1 MVDEVVG
8 TISGA
13 MLSERA
19 RDLVGQNVFQVR
31 RLLKRE
37 DETMFASIEQES
49 ATVHTC
55 RPPHQD
61 ERVHAEPKRPPSAF
75 FLFSSKARSELPQ
88 GQKHCVLANRLSA
101 QRDQMGAERRQVYE
115 DEASKLNAA
124 YEKQVQDYRQ
134 LGFYYSPG

>member
-1 MVDEVVG
+1 
-8 TISGA
+8 
-13 MLSERA
+13 
-19 RDLVGQNVFQVR
+19 
-31 RLLKRE
+31 
-37 DETMFASIEQES
+37 MFASIEQES
-49 ATVHTC
+49 ATMHTC

-101 QRDQMGAERRQVYE
+101 QWDQMGAERRQVYE

-124 YEKQVQDYRQ
+124 YEKQVKITGSLASIIR
-134 LGFYYSPG
+134 PGDPARSER